1 MERLAYDKL
10 GEKQNMKF
18 CIIKEGNIM
27 GKEEKVFSS
36 FPTMFSTVDIV
47 RLELTFLT
55 SFRFTKLRRL
65 IDRTTWK
72 RK

>member
-1 MERLAYDKL
+1 
-10 GEKQNMKF
+10 
-18 CIIKEGNIM
+18 M

-72 RK
+72 RKSESLEKHFANVIKNN